1 MIERVY
7 DPAII
12 NAFSQHPEIVDEI
25 GGPLDFTEAMR
36 ETAEYYFGE
45 HGGLI
50 FEWCAP
56 GTYEVH
62 VMLTRAGRGRAGVEI
77 VKQALEL
84 LGADHV
90 WARVQK
96 PHVAL
101 FARWSG
107 FREVEQR
114 TLYVAGE
121 PSVWRIFEWRK
132 PCRL

>member
-1 MIERVY
+1 MIAETR
-7 DPAII
+7 DPSII
-12 NAFSQHPEIVDEI
+12 NYFAAHPEIAPDI
-25 GGPLDFTEAMR
+25 GGPLDFTKAMR
-36 ETAEYYFGE
+36 PTARYFFGE

-62 VMLTRAGRGRAGVEI
+62 VMLTCEGRGRAGVEI

-90 WARVQK
+90 WARIQK

-121 PSVWRIFEWRK
+121 ASEWRIFEWRK
-132 PCRL
+132 QCRL